1 MTDAMN
7 RLVDAIRPHL
17 KTLRIEDAV
26 DPTQEP
32 GENDA

>member
-26 DPTQEP
+26 ETLV
-32 GENDA
+32 GRGW